1 MAVVF
6 AYNGDGGCFVSG
18 DGGNCDAVAT
28 LAGVFAYDG
37 GGDDSLCFFLLGDGG
52 NYDAVAT
59 VAVVF
64 A

>member
-1 MAVVF
+1 MMAVAMI
-6 AYNGDGGCFVSG
+6 AYV
-18 DGGNCDAVAT
+18 
-28 LAGVFAYDG
+28 
-37 GGDDSLCFFLLGDGG
+37 FFLLGDGG